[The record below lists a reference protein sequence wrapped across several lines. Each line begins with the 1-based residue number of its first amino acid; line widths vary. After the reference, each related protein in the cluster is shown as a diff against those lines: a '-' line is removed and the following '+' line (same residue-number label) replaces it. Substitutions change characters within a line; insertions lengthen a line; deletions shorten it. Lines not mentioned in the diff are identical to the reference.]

1 MNLRSLTFTLR
12 LCSSYTRFG
21 LLAFVDLMY
30 SFFPHLKE
38 LTVYVVEQPLK
49 GGSNSANAPSLK
61 RVTEE
66 FST

>member
-1 MNLRSLTFTLR
+1 
-12 LCSSYTRFG
+12 
-21 LLAFVDLMY
+21 MY